1 MISSVHRSSAELSL
15 LSKCQNKFGKS
26 ETESTGQLITGK
38 SLDTVTLFR
47 ESTISNPGNV
57 VVGRVAERVLC
68 VRAAAPRADGV
79 DGGALEDV
87 ARLAQVPREER
98 RVGGRRTRIQ
108 VRTVTMIIR
117 GTMLPANCD
126 TAETREKCHNKQ
138 MSH

>member
-1 MISSVHRSSAELSL
+1 M
-15 LSKCQNKFGKS
+15 
-26 ETESTGQLITGK
+26 
-38 SLDTVTLFR
+38 TLFR

-98 RVGGRRTRIQ
+98 RVGGRRTRVQ
-108 VRTVTMIIR
+108 VRVRAVTMIIR
-117 GTMLPANCD
+117 GTVLPANCD

>member
-1 MISSVHRSSAELSL
+1 M
-15 LSKCQNKFGKS
+15 
-26 ETESTGQLITGK
+26 
-38 SLDTVTLFR
+38 TLFR

-108 VRTVTMIIR
+108 VRAVSMIIR
-117 GTMLPANCD
+117 GAVESVYSD
-126 TAETREKCHNKQ
+126 TL
-138 MSH
+138 